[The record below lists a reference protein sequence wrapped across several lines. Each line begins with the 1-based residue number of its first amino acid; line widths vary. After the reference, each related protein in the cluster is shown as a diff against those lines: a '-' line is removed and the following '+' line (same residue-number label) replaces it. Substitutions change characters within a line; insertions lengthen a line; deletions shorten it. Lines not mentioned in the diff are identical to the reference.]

1 MQQNNDQIN
10 ISNDLDDI
18 IVKFLLPITNS
29 LLMKTKELKEKK
41 LEFRKELTE
50 LKHKKQA
57 LIQKKKRLMKQKL
70 IHEKNLNSDFSN
82 SKVCEELLINYINFV
97 DKKETDFIKSKE
109 DYYEV
114 KIRKKQLDFN
124 KELINLIKAKTNS
137 EKTKKL
143 KKINSFEYIKE
154 LNNSGNSISKNIKY
168 INKSFSIDKSHN
180 KSALK
185 STETISPRGNDITDF
200 QKIIK
205 KKNSY
210 HKNKSYDSL
219 KNSTKNKTDIS
230 KEIKNLINNYSS
242 KKNDANSY
250 ISEISENYN
259 DGLSQLKELNK
270 ETKNIEND
278 LKEMMKNLSI
288 DENE

>member
-97 DKKETDFIKSKE
+97 TPAEKEQLEEIQN
-109 DYYEV
+109 YY
-114 KIRKKQLDFN
+114 N
-124 KELINLIKAKTNS
+124 T
-137 EKTKKL
+137 
-143 KKINSFEYIKE
+143 
-154 LNNSGNSISKNIKY
+154 
-168 INKSFSIDKSHN
+168 
-180 KSALK
+180 
-185 STETISPRGNDITDF
+185 
-200 QKIIK
+200 
-205 KKNSY
+205 
-210 HKNKSYDSL
+210 
-219 KNSTKNKTDIS
+219 
-230 KEIKNLINNYSS
+230 
-242 KKNDANSY
+242 
-250 ISEISENYN
+250 
-259 DGLSQLKELNK
+259 
-270 ETKNIEND
+270 NIEQLPTD
-278 LKEMMKNLSI
+278 LSELK
-288 DENE
+288 